1 MSEQIQKN
9 GSVIQVRST
18 TSAKNYKNP
27 NVAMD
32 DMGNFLVT
40 WQEVDE
46 GDAQEM
52 GQRFNSA
59 GELQT
64 SGILTFS
71 SNSSFQGI
79 DVAMDADGD
88 FAITQSING
97 PGSTGIVQRYKSTAE
112 FQGGSITLECS
123 SSHSAP
129 TIAMDA
135 DGDFVV
141 AYKNSSSSYSG
152 GSYTVKR
159 YNSAGVEQGNAIVLG
174 DNSTVYVN
182 STDVAIESD
191 GDFVVAWSERV
202 ANGSQ
207 SDIYVQRYSKDGM
220 KVGDR
225 LMIDSATENGYA
237 PQVATDDAGNFV
249 VTWKISTEDGES
261 ATARRFDS
269 KTMTLGEAFT
279 VSTSGNSV
287 DGLDVAMDNDGDFA
301 IAWKESAA
309 PSSRLLVKGFN
320 AAGQARGEALEI
332 DAAGQIGICSNLSE
346 FAIAMDADNDFV
358 VTWGRSDVDTSGDK
372 SERTSSIFAQRF
384 QIPSAPTPTPT
395 PAPTPAPTPEPM
407 PAPMPAQPTTSGDR
421 LTGTGSDDML
431 SGLAGDDLID
441 GGAGNDTLMGDQGR
455 DTLVGGAGRDTFVL
469 QRNIVRGRSG
479 KNMVE
484 VDVISDFNSGEDV
497 IRIPRSLAKGL
508 KAGKLGRGRFRSGKK
523 AMDRDDLVLYD
534 KKSGGLYVDTNGK
547 NAGGQFQIAQLSKN
561 LNLGASN
568 FIIG

>member
-9 GSVIQVRST
+9 GSIIQVMT
-18 TSAKNYKNP
+18 TSSKNYRSN

-40 WQEVDE
+40 WQEGGE
-46 GDAQEM
+46 GYQEM

-88 FAITQSING
+88 FAVTQSINE

-152 GSYTVKR
+152 DSYTVKR

-174 DNSTVYVN
+174 DNSTVNVN

-301 IAWKESAA
+301 IAWQESA
-309 PSSRLLVKGFN
+309 PSSSPLLVKGFN

-332 DAAGQIGICSNLSE
+332 DAGKNENGICSNLSE

-358 VTWGRSDVDTSGDK
+358 VTWGRSDLNTST
-372 SERTSSIFAQRF
+372 SERTNSIFAQRF
-384 QIPSAPTPTPT
+384 QIPGVPTPTPT
-395 PAPTPAPTPEPM
+395 PAPAPAPAPMPEPM
-407 PAPMPAQPTTSGDR
+407 PAPAQPTTSGDR

-431 SGLAGDDLID
+431 RGLAGDDLID

-455 DTLVGGAGRDTFVL
+455 DTLVGGAGRDIFVL

-484 VDVISDFNSGEDV
+484 VDVISDFNPGEDM
-497 IRIPRSLAKGL
+497 IRIPRSFAKGL
-508 KAGKLGRGRFRSGKK
+508 KSGKLGRGRFRSGKK
-523 AMDRDDLVLYD
+523 AMDRDDLVMYD

-547 NAGGQFQIAQLSKN
+547 NPGGQFQIAQLSKN